1 MRGVASR
8 SQEMER
14 RSLSAHQAAEPLNLL
29 NDREEFHMRGTTTR
43 RTNRRI
49 ATAFLLVAVA
59 SSLVLQTQNVPTTH
73 AASREP
79 VRARHG
85 IVASTNEIASHVGV
99 DIMKRGGNAV
109 DAAIAVAFALAVTH
123 PAAGNLGGGGFMMI
137 RLNDGRTTAIDY
149 REMAPA
155 AATRNIYLDKNGKVI
170 EGEGGSIEG
179 YRAAGVPGTVRGM
192 ELALKKYGSGKMSW
206 AQLIEPARRLAANGF
221 NVTYTLS
228 RSLRG
233 SREYLS
239 KYPETKRIYLNN
251 GKFHNEGDVF
261 VQPDLAA
268 TFARLQQRG
277 PNEFYTG
284 QTAQLIAADMKRNN
298 GLLTLDDLRGYVA
311 KERQPL
317 RGNYRG
323 YEVISMPP
331 PSSGGAV
338 LIEML
343 NILEGYDFKKMDWAS
358 SNRYHLMTEAMRRAF
373 ADRAEYM
380 GDTDFAKVPL
390 AGLVDKR
397 YAAQLRNTI
406 DPERASS
413 SEQVKAGKP
422 VGYESD
428 ETTHFTVV
436 DADGNAVANTYTLN
450 NSYGSAVVAKGTGLI
465 MNDEMDDFA
474 AKPGTPNLYGLIQGE
489 RNAVAPR
496 KRPLSAMT
504 PTFVLRK
511 DGSLW
516 FTVGSPG
523 GPTIINTVLDVI
535 TNVID
540 YGMNIQQAI
549 DAPRIHHQWL
559 PDELVFEPY
568 GLSGDTQNA
577 LTARGHKLAKPRYLG
592 DAEGIMIEEKTGVR
606 LGATD
611 PRRSDGLAVGY

>member
-1 MRGVASR
+1 MPITRTKRFVTT
-8 SQEMER
+8 
-14 RSLSAHQAAEPLNLL
+14 LL
-29 NDREEFHMRGTTTR
+29 F
-43 RTNRRI
+43 
-49 ATAFLLVAVA
+49 VSVV
-59 SSLVLQTQNVPTTH
+59 SSLANQRGPGRTAV

-85 IVASTNEIASHVGV
+85 IVASTNEIASKVGV
-99 DIMKRGGNAV
+99 EIMEKRGGNAV

-137 RLNDGRTTAIDY
+137 RLKDGRTTAIDY

-192 ELALKKYGSGKMSW
+192 DLALKKYGSGKLTW

-221 NVTYTLS
+221 TVNYTLA

-233 SREYLS
+233 SRDYLS
-239 KYPETKRIYLNN
+239 KYSETKRVYLNN
-251 GKFHNEGDVF
+251 GKFYNEGEVF

-268 TFARLQQRG
+268 TFLRLQKLG
-277 PNEFYTG
+277 PNEFYEG
-284 QTAQLIAADMKRNN
+284 QTGRLIVDDMTRHK
-298 GLLTLDDLRGYVA
+298 GLITAEDIRGYVA
-311 KERQPL
+311 KEREPL
-317 RGNYRG
+317 HGNYRG
-323 YEVISMPP
+323 YEIVSMPP

-338 LIEML
+338 LLEML
-343 NILEGYDFKKMDWAS
+343 NILEGYDFKKIDWAS
-358 SNRYHLMTEAMRRAF
+358 SDRYHLMTEAMRRAF

-380 GDTDFAKVPL
+380 GDSDFVKVPI
-390 AGLVDKR
+390 AGLIDKK

-406 DPERASS
+406 DSERASS
-413 SEQVKAGKP
+413 SEQVRAGKP

-436 DADGNAVANTYTLN
+436 DAEGNAVANTYTLN
-450 NSYGSAVVAKGTGLI
+450 NSYGSAVVAKGTGVI

-489 RNAVAPR
+489 RNAVAPH

-559 PDELVFEPY
+559 PDELVSEPY
-568 GLSGDTQNA
+568 GLSGDTQKA
-577 LTARGHKLAKPRYLG
+577 LVARGHKLAKPRYLG
-592 DAEGIMIEEKTGVR
+592 DCEGIMIEEKTGVR
-606 LGATD
+606 LCATD

>member
-1 MRGVASR
+1 MIRFTRMFACSGILIAV
-8 SQEMER
+8 
-14 RSLSAHQAAEPLNLL
+14 LAAPLGFFCNFDIL
-29 NDREEFHMRGTTTR
+29 TTT
-43 RTNRRI
+43 T
-49 ATAFLLVAVA
+49 L
-59 SSLVLQTQNVPTTH
+59 
-73 AASREP
+73 AASRDP

-85 IVASTNEIASHVGV
+85 IVASTNEVASRVGV
-99 DIMKRGGNAV
+99 DVMKRGGNAV

-137 RLNDGRTTAIDY
+137 RLKNGTTTAIDY

-155 AATRNIYLDKNGKVI
+155 AATRNVYLDKDGKVI
-170 EGEGGSIEG
+170 EGEGGPLEG

-192 ELALKKYGSGKMSW
+192 ELALKKYGSGRLSW

-221 NVTYTLS
+221 TVTNSLA
-228 RSLRG
+228 RGLRG
-233 SREYLS
+233 NREYLS
-239 KYPETKRIYLNN
+239 KYAETKRIYLNN
-251 GKFHNEGDVF
+251 GRFYNEGDVF

-268 TFARLQQRG
+268 TFSRLQQRG
-277 PNEFYTG
+277 PNEFYEG
-284 QTAQLIAADMKRNN
+284 QTAQLIVADMKRHQ
-298 GLLTLDDLRGYVA
+298 GLMTTDDLRGYVA

-323 YEVISMPP
+323 YEIISMPP

-343 NILEGYDFKKMDWAS
+343 NILEGYDLKKMDWAS
-358 SNRYHLMTEAMRRAF
+358 SDRYHLMTEAMRRAF

-380 GDTDFAKVPL
+380 GDTDFVKVPI
-390 AGLVDKR
+390 AGLVDKK

-406 DPERASS
+406 NPERASS

-422 VGYESD
+422 LGYESD

-436 DADGNAVANTYTLN
+436 DAEGNAVANTYTLN
-450 NSYGSAVVAKGTGLI
+450 NSYGSAAVAKGTGLLL
-465 MNDEMDDFA
+465 NDEMDDFA
-474 AKPGTPNLYGLIQGE
+474 AKPGTPNMYGLIQGE

-523 GPTIINTVLDVI
+523 GPTIINTALCVI

-568 GLSGDTQNA
+568 GLSGDTQRVLA
-577 LTARGHKLAKPRYLG
+577 ARGHQLSDKPRYLG
-592 DAEGIMIEEKTGVR
+592 DAEGIMIEEKSGMR